1 MKHGFNSTY
10 PVIFGIGTAECIVAV
25 IREEA
30 GQIWCCSAYTFQL
43 QPLEEEKKITKKKK
57 NKPTYSTTLL
67 FGLRERGEE
76 EGREGE
82 MSLFFK
88 FLGFAGF
95 WVRAVRDAETRER
108 E

>member
-30 GQIWCCSAYTFQL
+30 GQIWCCSAYMFQL
-43 QPLEEEKKITKKKK
+43 QPLEEEEKKKTKKKK

-82 MSLFFK
+82 MSLF
-88 FLGFAGF
+88 LNSWALQGSG
-95 WVRAVRDAETRER
+95 
-108 E
+108 